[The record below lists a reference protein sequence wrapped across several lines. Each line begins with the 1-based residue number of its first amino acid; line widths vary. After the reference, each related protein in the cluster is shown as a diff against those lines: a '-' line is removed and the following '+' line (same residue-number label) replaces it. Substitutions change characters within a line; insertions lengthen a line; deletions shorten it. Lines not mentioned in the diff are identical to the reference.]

1 MLLTLG
7 AVPLYQR
14 FRGEF
19 AGRAG
24 GDPGT
29 KVTLTIVAESSG
41 ARLTL
46 RVDPRYL
53 GLIPANVRADINAS
67 TVFGN
72 KYVALR
78 APYNPVAQRLSPGG
92 RVAGRRSHHQPV
104 TRRFG
109 AGHRDG
115 VAQTGGP
122 STPALASRSAR
133 IRSVSS
139 GVQPSGGA
147 TATHPSSTV
156 SP

>member
-7 AVPLYQR
+7 AVLLYQQ

-78 APYNPVAQRLSPGG
+78 APDNPVAQRLSPGG
-92 RVAGRRSHHQPV
+92 RVAGRRSPAS
-104 TRRFG
+104 FG
-109 AGHRDG
+109 PPIFSEHVWGR
-115 VAQTGGP
+115 Q
-122 STPALASRSAR
+122 
-133 IRSVSS
+133 I
-139 GVQPSGGA
+139 GA
-147 TATHPSSTV
+147 PTINP
-156 SP
+156 